1 MNYKVV
7 FILLINL
14 LISSNI
20 LPSIIFTV
28 LLIIGFADLSSIPIS
43 QGVGFYILVCLWIIT
58 MLLTLISKI
67 CIFPYLYKKLSKN
80 NFIFDYLEKIRL
92 DKLYAIK
99 ILIFA
104 FVLDFCITCSYIL
117 VSCVNYM
124 TLFNIFCFGGVFIC
138 YLSLI
143 VWFKISKKL
152 TKSTGA
158 K

>member
-1 MNYKVV
+1 MNCKVV

-20 LPSIIFTV
+20 LPSIIFTI

-80 NFIFDYLEKIRL
+80 NFIFDYLEKIRM
-92 DKLYAIK
+92 DKHLAVE

-104 FVLDFCITCSYIL
+104 IILDFSIAYSYIHITCL
-117 VSCVNYM
+117 NYM
-124 TLFNIFCFGGVFIC
+124 SFVNLFCFGGVFIC

-143 VWFKISKKL
+143 IWFKIRNL
-152 TKSTGA
+152 INKS
-158 K
+158 